1 MHLRRYPATLAARLP
16 RRTVRLRLTAL
27 YGALFLLSGT
37 ALLAITNILAR
48 GWPWP
53 PFSVTSNVG
62 GPERQVQTG
71 PPSAGTRNVLAE
83 LAHQHAAER
92 SQLLAGSAIALGVM
106 AVASM
111 ALGWFVAGR
120 VLRPLRQM
128 TAAARAIS
136 EDNLHERLA
145 VPGPGDE
152 LKDLGDTIDGLLDRL
167 QSAFDAQRNFAA
179 SASHEL
185 RTPLT
190 LTHTLLQMALTD
202 PHPTL
207 ASYKAICQDILQA
220 SEHQEQLIA
229 ALLTLARSQRG
240 LEQREPLDL
249 AAITRDVLKARE
261 ADATEASLAIRASM
275 STAPVLGDRRLLEQ
289 LAANLIGNAIRHN
302 THGGWA
308 DIQITNDAGHPRL
321 KIINTGPV
329 IPPDEVPRLL
339 QPFQRLSSTR
349 TANDDGLGLGLPI
362 IAAIAKAHHATLNIK
377 PGPRG
382 GLNIDIR
389 FPPATSTAHVR
400 LADPRHRM
408 TGAASPSPEN
418 SPDGPALRR

>member
-1 MHLRRYPATLAARLP
+1 MHLRRYPARLEARRP

-48 GWPWP
+48 GWRWP
-53 PFSVTSNVG
+53 PFSIASNG
-62 GPERQVQTG
+62 DGPARQVQTG
-71 PPSAGTRNVLAE
+71 PPSAGTRDVLAE
-83 LAHQHAAER
+83 LAHQHAAELN
-92 SQLLAGSAIALGVM
+92 QLLAESAIALGVM
-106 AVASM
+106 ALASI
-111 ALGWFVAGR
+111 ALGWLVAGR

-207 ASYKAICQDILQA
+207 ATYKAICQDILQA
-220 SEHQEQLIA
+220 SDYQEQLIE
-229 ALLTLARSQRG
+229 ALLTLARGQRG
-240 LEQREPLDL
+240 LEHRELLDL
-249 AAITRDVLKARE
+249 AAITRDALDALE
-261 ADATEASLAIRASM
+261 ADAAEARLAIRASM
-275 STAPVLGDRRLLEQ
+275 STAPVLGDRRLLER

-302 THGGWA
+302 TSGGLA

-321 KIINTGPV
+321 KIINTGPA
-329 IPPDEVPRLL
+329 IPADQIPRLL

-349 TANDDGLGLGLPI
+349 TADDEGIGLGLPI
-362 IAAIAKAHHATLNIK
+362 VVAIAKAHHATLNIN

-382 GLNIDIR
+382 GLDIDIR
-389 FPPATSTAHVR
+389 FPPATSTAPVW
-400 LADPRHRM
+400 LA
-408 TGAASPSPEN
+408 
-418 SPDGPALRR
+418 ALATT